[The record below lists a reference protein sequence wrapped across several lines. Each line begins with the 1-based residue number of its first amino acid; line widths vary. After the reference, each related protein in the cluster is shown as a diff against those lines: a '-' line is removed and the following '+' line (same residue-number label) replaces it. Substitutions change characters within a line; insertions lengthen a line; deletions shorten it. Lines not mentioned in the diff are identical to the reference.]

1 MVIYSILAG
10 NIFYPWGS
18 KFVYIQK
25 IIITKKVNGQKPL
38 FLCLSTYITKWT
50 KFKSN
55 VIEHLNI
62 QYKREHSFIIKRDCK
77 GTFKT

>member
-18 KFVYIQK
+18 KFVY
-25 IIITKKVNGQKPL
+25 TKNHNYQESEWPKPL